1 MEKVV
6 PNLFFIALFMF
17 IPLLG
22 HCSSIEENREFDQ
35 WFQKLD
41 NSKPKLTRFHFYF
54 HDIVSGYGQTS
65 FVVVPP
71 PKIIKPSTTLFGQV
85 NMFDNPLTK
94 GPELT
99 SELVGRAQGLYSFA
113 SQEELCLLMAMTIVF
128 TSGKHNGSGVTIL
141 GRNAVFQSRREFPIV
156 GGTGDFRLG
165 RGFASVSSY
174 FVNATLGILE
184 YNLMVIQ
191 Y

>member
-6 PNLFFIALFMF
+6 PKLFFIALFMF

-41 NSKPKLTRFHFYF
+41 NSKPKLTQFHFYF
-54 HDIVSGYGQTS
+54 HDLVSGPGQTAV
-65 FVVVPP
+65 VVVPP
-71 PKIIKPSTTLFGQV
+71 AKPSTTLFGQV

-94 GPELT
+94 GPDLT

-113 SQEELCLLMAMTIVF
+113 SQEELSLLMAMTIVF
-128 TSGKHNGSGVTIL
+128 TSGKHNGSSVTIL

-156 GGTGDFRLG
+156 GGTGDFRLA

-174 FVNATLGILE
+174 FINATLGILE
-184 YNLMVIQ
+184 YNLMVIH